1 MPKIVQY
8 NLPPGGTV
16 TQLADNLTTAL
27 EIEGVDSK
35 DYVVVKTVDG
45 SESVTIKAGGAGTVI
60 NESGQMKSTAS
71 GGWMLI
77 SSDPTDTTP
86 NIMPSMSDPNT
97 GIGHYGG
104 TSDSDALSLIAG
116 GVEGIRLQETGGAVT
131 TTITGAVEH
140 SGALEVKGD
149 LSVALT
155 GLIASISGSTV
166 TGNGSSSFLTELDI
180 GAAIKW
186 TNDAAGEELHTV
198 TAIGTATSLTVD
210 GSPGATTDVQAY
222 TDPVLLQVNT
232 GDDQTAFAVKPG
244 GRIEVGDT
252 SPANNFNTILGDS
265 TAAATLTTGTRN
277 AVFGRAAGAAL
288 TTGSHNVILGD
299 GGGSFVTTGSYNTI
313 IGREARGPAGG
324 GSYNTMVGNDTGN
337 NAVQNDH
344 AVCLGVKAGMMGTR
358 AISQAYGDQNV
369 LLGNYT
375 IPAAAGDANTIAI
388 GYDCTGNGANTAT
401 IGNDSAI
408 SLHTPPVYSTSNATT
423 AISGLIASISGT
435 TVEGDGS
442 ANFTSDLKVG
452 SSIRWLSDA
461 VNISDFSE
469 ATPCSVTSS
478 SHGRQTGDI
487 VKFSSLGGVTGI
499 NGDYYWTITVSD
511 ANTFT
516 LDDTTPSSFGG
527 SGYTSGGTFQSRE
540 SHIVASITDADTL
553 VVRTAPR
560 GAATNQQ
567 AYTDPTLLKISSCAA
582 DILVVDKYGRVG
594 INQSS
599 PDIPL
604 HVVGIG
610 GSTGLA
616 PPTGADTPTLYLD
629 SGNADSANDRC
640 TLLMNADG
648 NSGSHLEMKQGDTT
662 RLLLQAQGSTQ
673 TVKFSGHLDF
683 NTTGGTRRASI
694 DSSGNFAIGS
704 AASLSSK
711 EFEVNNGTQY
721 INFDIQGGDDQYI
734 TTNGNRLNIG
744 STHRIALE
752 MQKYGT
758 SIFRGG
764 WATATGGLTDDT
776 TTTNA
781 AYLADSGSDLVIDF
795 KYGTVGKVTLT
806 ANIDKI
812 KIYNCQ
818 LLGSAASMSVK
829 IIQHASSAKTIDYS
843 TVEFYTYSGTA
854 GTTGSLNWA
863 GAVPHTMS
871 TGVGDVDIVTFT
883 TFPETSAAV
892 AITDATQAN
901 PCVITSNG
909 HGLADGTRVTFAS
922 VVGMTELNGN
932 TYTVANQTTNTFEL
946 SGTDSS
952 GYTAYGSGGTFTYP
966 MAEVYGAVVG
976 QNFS

>member
-16 TQLADNLTTAL
+16 VQLADNETVAL
-27 EIEGVDSK
+27 DISDS
-35 DYVVVKTVDG
+35 TSG
-45 SESVTIKAGGAGTVI
+45 SEHREYVRIKTTDSGERLVLGEGTGVAGYGVPVVIGPGDSIGAVPLTVNNGTQTLEFIPGGTNVIKSQAATKFQVGTHASHEFALMTNNTDRLNISGAGAI
-60 NESGQMKSTAS
+60 
-71 GGWMLI
+71 
-77 SSDPTDTTP
+77 
-86 NIMPSMSDPNT
+86 
-97 GIGHYGG
+97 
-104 TSDSDALSLIAG
+104 
-116 GVEGIRLQETGGAVT
+116 
-131 TTITGAVEH
+131 TITGAVEH

-149 LSVALT
+149 LSTALT

-244 GRIEVGDT
+244 GKIEVGDD
-252 SPANNFNTILGDS
+252 SPASNFNTVLGDS
-265 TAAATLTTGTRN
+265 TAAGALTTGTRN
-277 AVFGRAAGAAL
+277 AVFGRAAGASL
-288 TTGSHNVILGD
+288 TTGVGNVILGD
-299 GGGSFVTTGSYNTI
+299 GGGAFVTTGSYNTI
-313 IGREARGPAGG
+313 VGREARGPAGG
-324 GSYNTMVGNDTGN
+324 GSYNTMIGNDTGN
-337 NAVQNDH
+337 NAVANDH
-344 AVCLGVKAGMMGTR
+344 AVCLGVKAGMKGTR
-358 AISQAYGDQNV
+358 DISQAYGDQNV
-369 LLGNYT
+369 LLGNYA

-487 VKFSSLGGVTGI
+487 VKFSSVGGVTGI

-527 SGYTSGGTFQSRE
+527 TGYTSGGTFQSRE

-582 DILVVDKYGRVG
+582 DIIVVDKYGRVG

-599 PDIPL
+599 PDTPL

-694 DSSGNFAIGS
+694 DSSGYFAVGPV
-704 AASLSSK
+704 ASIQSK
-711 EFEVNNGTQY
+711 EFEVNDGTK
-721 INFDIQGGDDQYI
+721 FWSVDVGGGDSYI
-734 TTNGNRLNIG
+734 TCSSTQVKYYGGGDANHALSLNKYGALARWSLG
-744 STHRIALE
+744 STDAAIAND
-752 MQKYGT
+752 
-758 SIFRGG
+758 
-764 WATATGGLTDDT
+764 ATGDVDADS
-776 TTTNA
+776 A
-781 AYLADSGSDLVIDF
+781 AYLADSGATLIVDF
-795 KYGTVGKVTLT
+795 TKGGCGQITLT
-806 ANIDKI
+806 ADVTAVKFFSAP
-812 KIYNCQ
+812 K
-818 LLGSAASMSVK
+818 LGIAQTMTVK
-829 IIQHASSAKTIDYS
+829 ITNDDPARTVSYS
-843 TVEFYTYSGTA
+843 TVNIYSDA
-854 GTTGSLNWA
+854 GSTTKNGSLLWA
-863 GAVPHTMS
+863 GGVAPTLS
-871 TGVGDVDIVTFT
+871 TGVGDIDIVQFT
-883 TFPETSAAV
+883 SIATSD
-892 AITDATQAN
+892 TDRD
-901 PCVITSNG
+901 I
-909 HGLADGTRVTFAS
+909 
-922 VVGMTELNGN
+922 
-932 TYTVANQTTNTFEL
+932 
-946 SGTDSS
+946 
-952 GYTAYGSGGTFTYP
+952 
-966 MAEVYGAVVG
+966 YGAVIG